1 MPVARETAKI
11 GFGNSERQERRPRRG
26 RYVAARLTG
35 SGDVRAGAF
44 GDRRDGVGQ
53 GFGRRAVEQRGGG
66 DAGIGQQRE
75 RYVEAALAGVKGDC
89 AQNAGETETE
99 TRLARGRHRRL
110 VLRPEDFAGE
120 LHQGNGGA
128 PDIGFQGVE
137 VGGRTGVQ
145 IGGAAVDDRLEARAI
160 EAVAVYRLGERG
172 NHRVLANRPGIDPV
186 DRFAP
191 PLQPDF
197 TQHRLGDDFGGLR
210 GLEIEG
216 VKRVKPV
223 AARGRGEQRRKIAL
237 AVEAA
242 HLRRAVGSGLGV
254 HHRVT
259 KPAYIGGMRP
269 ITPLDTGRL
278 EAWPEIVAC
287 AAALEDARALAD
299 DTARPVDER
308 RDALARLAEATDDLS
323 LKRAYQAREKAL
335 TVRRFRNWSDLVSYA
350 GFAVAPVAGSFGAA
364 SGLDAAERRPL
375 EVYCVAAHI
384 LDLAVHCRDE
394 YRTHDR
400 IYLPG
405 DWLRSAKVAP
415 EDLAKRKARP
425 GLRSVLDRLL
435 DRIDPMMADAFAA
448 ACAIADADLRQAA
461 MEEIAERRRLAR
473 RLRRRDPLAGP
484 VGLTALDRAMVWFQL
499 RRQRRGGA

>member
-1 MPVARETAKI
+1 M
-11 GFGNSERQERRPRRG
+11 
-26 RYVAARLTG
+26 
-35 SGDVRAGAF
+35 
-44 GDRRDGVGQ
+44 
-53 GFGRRAVEQRGGG
+53 
-66 DAGIGQQRE
+66 
-75 RYVEAALAGVKGDC
+75 KGDC
-89 AQNAGETETE
+89 AQSAGKTETE
-99 TRLARGRHRRL
+99 TRLAGERHRRL
-110 VLRPEDFAGE
+110 ALRPEDFAGE
-120 LHQGNGGA
+120 LHQGGGGGS
-128 PDIGFQGVE
+128 DIGFEGVE
-137 VGGRTGVQ
+137 VGGRASVQ

-160 EAVAVYRLGERG
+160 EAVAVNRLGERG
-172 NHRVLANRPGIDPV
+172 NDRVLANRSGIDPV
-186 DRFAP
+186 DRVAP
-191 PLQPDF
+191 PLQPDLA
-197 TQHRLGDDFGGLR
+197 QHRLRDDFGGLR
-210 GLEIEG
+210 GFEIEG
-216 VKRVKPV
+216 VKRVKRL

-254 HHRVT
+254 HRRVT

-269 ITPLDTGRL
+269 ITPLNTGRL
-278 EAWPEIVAC
+278 EAWPQILAC

-308 RDALARLAEATDDLS
+308 RAALARLADATDDLS

-335 TVRRFRNWSDLVSYA
+335 TARRFRNWSDLVTYA

-364 SGLDAAERRPL
+364 SGLDAAQRRPL

-394 YRTHDR
+394 FRTHDR

-415 EDLAKRKARP
+415 EDLAMRKIRP

-435 DRIDPMMADAFAA
+435 DRIDPMMADAFAVA
-448 ACAIADADLRQAA
+448 RAIADADLRQAA

-484 VGLTALDRAMVWFQL
+484 VGLTALDRAMVRFQL
-499 RRQRRGGA
+499 WRYRKPGG